1 MLFGEYDA
9 TLEEEKA
16 NLNTDRMMKTPIVHA
31 LNSPSPVTLRV
42 SKQQSSKGSPHTANR
57 IDLFK
62 QVGHFEDSPKH
73 DENLDEQNGV

>member
-16 NLNTDRMMKTPIVHA
+16 NLNTDRKMNTPIVHA
-31 LNSPSPVTLRV
+31 TNRPSPVTLRV
-42 SKQQSSKGSPHTANR
+42 SNQQSSRGSPHTANR

-62 QVGHFEDSPKH
+62 QVGHFEESP
-73 DENLDEQNGV
+73 